1 MLVPTMLYILLDHPK
16 LADYDLS
23 SLETVYYG
31 ASAISPTR
39 LAEAIEK
46 LGSIFFQFFGQ
57 SECGMTIAGLK
68 KDEHDT
74 SDLARLATC
83 GRPVP
88 WLKVALLD
96 DDLNEVPD
104 GEPGEIC
111 VRGPLVMKGSG
122 TNRRKREE
130 GLRAACPHPGETGPK
145 EAMAF

>member
-1 MLVPTMLYILLDHPK
+1 MLVPTMLYILLDPPK

-39 LAEAIEK
+39 LAEAIDK

-57 SECGMTIAGLK
+57 PECGLTIAVLK

-74 SDLARLATC
+74 SNLDRLATC

-104 GEPGEIC
+104 GDP
-111 VRGPLVMKGSG
+111 
-122 TNRRKREE
+122 
-130 GLRAACPHPGETGPK
+130 
-145 EAMAF
+145 